1 MPVSRETRLLPSVF
15 DRLAD
20 LSTDGI
26 ESDQWYDIDRLT
38 RAVRRDL
45 EDLLNTQRTVPG
57 LATEFPTLAE
67 SVVGFG
73 VPDPSTFSLETPAG
87 RRQFAAALVHTIHTF
102 EPRLRDVRIELG
114 GNTGEKFR
122 DLRFRV
128 VARLAAEPA
137 PRIIFESELHIPSGQ
152 FSVGEASE

>member
-1 MPVSRETRLLPSVF
+1 MPISRETQLLPSVF

-20 LSTDGI
+20 LSADGI
-26 ESDQWYDIDRLT
+26 NSDEWYDIERLT
-38 RAVRRDL
+38 QAVRRDL
-45 EDLLNTQRTVPG
+45 EDLLNTQKTVPG
-57 LATEFPTLAE
+57 LASSFPMLAE

-114 GNTGEKFR
+114 GDSGEKLR

-137 PRIIFESELHIPSGQ
+137 PQIIFESKLHVPSGQ